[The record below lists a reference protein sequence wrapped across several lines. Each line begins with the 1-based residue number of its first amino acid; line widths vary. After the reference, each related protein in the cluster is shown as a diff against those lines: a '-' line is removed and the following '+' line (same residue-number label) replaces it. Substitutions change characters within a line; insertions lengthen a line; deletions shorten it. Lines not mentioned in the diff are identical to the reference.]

1 MNTLDDVESLFTSV
15 ASGVRAF
22 LKSSEDLQ
30 NASTPASESSTNGTG
45 LSYTS
50 VVVINGSL
58 LTGEAEN
65 PEMYEQARHKLATSL
80 EETDKERTSIYFL
93 HLRSP
98 PVLTS
103 ATLNASRLFTEYVSC
118 ELDAEWVLASVIHRI
133 SKVACTSARL
143 RCQVFGEDDDANE
156 RGGSAKL
163 TLESHC
169 SDLVRSEVCSVN
181 VRTID
186 FGLCTQTEPL
196 ILSGTF
202 AASTKTRLP
211 FVELNFQYSMH
222 DKQIQVARTSIRLR
236 DDLTNDM
243 HVARVERNEPL
254 ALLRGDSSLLL
265 EQRRQLMDEKE
276 QFHRA
281 LVTREVGELENSF
294 KRINIMKE
302 ELWVK
307 RKWIIQR
314 GLRRF
319 EENEL
324 RQLDEDAREA
334 MIAFAERLEALQTMY
349 TVNARE
355 NSRGGGTGGGRDSS
369 YRVQAELYTDDV
381 RRRSSAENGGDDD
394 EEEKSQDELV
404 QRFEKLV
411 VKVDLLST
419 QFRDLESRMEDMNHS
434 IRVSQSKG
442 YVIMNDTRK
451 AWMVMF
457 DDLMASKRKVL
468 QTTRERASAEFA
480 LAFLEHRRTMNDQM
494 LAEIKRINS
503 ALLKYEK
510 EHVKRKKRV
519 FFCMKEVIS
528 ALQRETEAAFE
539 LDAATRTAHLCKL
552 LRSPPLDDPA
562 LYGSCVH
569 VFFPLDISHR
579 HEISNSGDCGSS
591 HRFNNTVHSLL
602 FGLRHFCH
610 EASQVP
616 FCKRIALQENFLWLD
631 HEQLCTAAEDADP
644 NTEDELAIAKRR
656 EKVQEES
663 WAVIVAT
670 YNALFESPAAALEL
684 KRVLLLAEQKR
695 KQVLHLELEAPFTSL
710 DAFKSSRT
718 RVSSEDAATSNHR
731 RQQQHY
737 EVPVEKQ
744 YLTYKHNLGYLQTA
758 LAKIRT
764 TTANGHS
771 SSLVLTPL
779 KHECARCSRGGELA
793 GNTVLPC
800 VPCCWPT
807 LARSTL
813 DFEDPSTSSSDQ
825 VNYQF
830 LAIVSSI
837 GQWIDTLAL
846 SATIASTVR
855 SHNIDP
861 RGASPLFLKLER
873 FWIDEVRRCDALW
886 EERFSRRKAEINR
899 QLQKL
904 FAVNDEEANEL
915 VQLQFTLTKR
925 KQLLVAACT
934 ERILGFQEELKLLK
948 TFAELKASE
957 DLTQSA
963 LQTKELVL
971 MLDLD
976 LVQTL
981 SESDQLIVKLDQL
994 EETDDG
1000 EDETGSNQNLYL
1012 EVKHAFHASL
1022 KRSSQ
1027 RILEVG
1033 KHRVENQLRSI
1044 TKHFGKQQER
1054 DEMQQLES
1062 QCEFERVR

>member
-1 MNTLDDVESLFTSV
+1 MESFFVSV
-15 ASGVRAF
+15 ASGIRAF

-30 NASTPASESSTNGTG
+30 NASTSTSESSPNGTG

-80 EETDKERTSIYFL
+80 EETDKERMSIYFL

-98 PVLTS
+98 LVLSS

-118 ELDAEWVLASVIHRI
+118 ELDAAWVLASVIHRI

-143 RCQVFGEDDDANE
+143 RGQVFGEDDDANE

-169 SDLVRSEVCSVN
+169 SDLVGSEVCSGN
-181 VRTID
+181 ARTID

-202 AASTKTRLP
+202 AASTKMRLP
-211 FVELNFQYSMH
+211 FVELSFQYSMH
-222 DKQIQVARTSIRLR
+222 NKQMQVARASIRLR

-243 HVARVERNEPL
+243 HVARVKRNESL
-254 ALLRGDSSLLL
+254 ALFRGDRSLLL
-265 EQRRQLMDEKE
+265 EQRRQLMGEKE

-281 LVTREVGELENSF
+281 LVTREAGELENSF
-294 KRINIMKE
+294 KGINMMKE

-319 EENEL
+319 EEDEL
-324 RQLDEDAREA
+324 RQLDEDARES

-355 NSRGGGTGGGRDSS
+355 NSRGGGTGGGRDSTH
-369 YRVQAELYTDDV
+369 RVQTELYTDDV
-381 RRRSSAENGGDDD
+381 HRRSSAENGGDDD
-394 EEEKSQDELV
+394 EEKFQDELV

-411 VKVDLLST
+411 VRVDLLST
-419 QFRDLESRMEDMNHS
+419 QFRDLESRMEDVNHS
-434 IRVSQSKG
+434 VRISQSKG

-457 DDLMASKRKVL
+457 YDLMASKRKVL
-468 QTTRERASAEFA
+468 QTTRERVSAEFT
-480 LAFLEHRRTMNDQM
+480 LAFLEHRRTTSDQM
-494 LAEIKRINS
+494 LAEIKQINN

-510 EHVKRKKRV
+510 EHAKRKKRV

-528 ALQRETEAAFE
+528 SLQRETEATFE
-539 LDAATRTAHLCKL
+539 LNAATQAARLCKL
-552 LRSPPLDDPA
+552 LRSPLLDDPA
-562 LYGSCVH
+562 FYGSCVH
-569 VFFPLDISHR
+569 VFFPLNISHQ
-579 HEISNSGDCGSS
+579 HEVSSSGDCGSS
-591 HRFNNTVHSLL
+591 HHLNNTVHSLL

-610 EASQVP
+610 DASQAP

-644 NTEDELAIAKRR
+644 DAENELAIAKRR

-670 YNALFESPAAALEL
+670 YNALFESPAAVLEL

-695 KQVLHLELEAPFTSL
+695 KQVLHLELEAPFSSL
-710 DAFKSSRT
+710 DAFKSSRN
-718 RVSSEDAATSNHR
+718 RFSSEEAATSSHR
-731 RQQQHY
+731 HQQQHH

-744 YLTYKHNLGYLQTA
+744 YLTYKHNLGYLQAA

-771 SSLVLTPL
+771 SSLVLTPF
-779 KHECARCSRGGELA
+779 KRECARCSGGGELA
-793 GNTVLPC
+793 ENTMLPC

-825 VNYQF
+825 VDYQF
-830 LAIVSSI
+830 FAIVSSI
-837 GQWIDTLAL
+837 GQWIDALAL
-846 SATIASTVR
+846 PATIASTVR

-873 FWIDEVRRCDALW
+873 FWINEVRRCDALW
-886 EERFSRRKAEINR
+886 EESFSRRTAEINR

-925 KQLLVAACT
+925 KQLLVGTCS
-934 ERILGFQEELKLLK
+934 ERIQSFQEELKLLRML
-948 TFAELKASE
+948 AELKASE

-963 LQTKELVL
+963 LRTKELAL

-994 EETDDG
+994 EETDDS

-1012 EVKHAFHASL
+1012 EVKHAFHESL

-1033 KHRVENQLRSI
+1033 KHRVENQLQSI